1 MNNVLS
7 LIKDIVIS
15 AIIAVFTSGLFK
27 VSNTIYQS
35 VIAVLILIIIFLIL
49 RGIDKMAK
57 RLEIISILYVENL
70 ILPVMQALYD
80 GNDLKIDD
88 TRFKKVKLF
97 IILPESIKDLSDFR
111 MLMSK
116 LDKIEITVPIKDAT
130 IRYMSGKRIGQNL
143 HLFDTPMA
151 WLTSLNYL
159 KGAKGMSEKKISQLL
174 KKMTDDIKT
183 YTKKISKN
191 NPSFENLK
199 FISFTEFEQYYN

>member
-1 MNNVLS
+1 
-7 LIKDIVIS
+7 
-15 AIIAVFTSGLFK
+15 
-27 VSNTIYQS
+27 
-35 VIAVLILIIIFLIL
+35 
-49 RGIDKMAK
+49 
-57 RLEIISILYVENL
+57 
-70 ILPVMQALYD
+70 
-80 GNDLKIDD
+80 
-88 TRFKKVKLF
+88 
-97 IILPESIKDLSDFR
+97 
-111 MLMSK
+111 
-116 LDKIEITVPIKDAT
+116 
-130 IRYMSGKRIGQNL
+130 MSGKRIGQNL

>member
-1 MNNVLS
+1 MNNITS

-49 RGIDKMAK
+49 RGIDKKAK

-70 ILPVMQALYD
+70 VLPVMQALYN
-80 GNDLKIDD
+80 GNNLKIKD
-88 TRFKKVKLF
+88 TNYKKVKLF
-97 IILPESIKDLSDFR
+97 IILPENINDLSDFR
-111 MLMSK
+111 RLMSK
-116 LDKIEITVPIKDAT
+116 LDNIEITVPIKDAS
-130 IRYMSGKRIGQNL
+130 IRYMSGKLIGENL

-159 KGAKGMSEKKISQLL
+159 RGAKGMSEKKITQLL
-174 KKMTDDIKT
+174 RKMTDDIKA
-183 YTKKISKN
+183 YTKKMSKN

-199 FISFTEFEQYYN
+199 FISFSEFEEYYN